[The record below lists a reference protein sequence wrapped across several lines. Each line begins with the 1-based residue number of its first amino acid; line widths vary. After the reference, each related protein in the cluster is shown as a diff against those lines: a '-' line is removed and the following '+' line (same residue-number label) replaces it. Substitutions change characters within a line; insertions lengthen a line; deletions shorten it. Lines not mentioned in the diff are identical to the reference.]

1 MAAPSPLIQ
10 ALMGTDGLIAPQ
22 KPKDLFTSMLIKN
35 GLDSSPVGH
44 WTQGASRIVQAL
56 LGADALRGQ
65 EADESQRRAAPDE
78 IASIHSGGQ
87 PAPAQAM
94 PPPPEPRPQQRMP
107 SVAPTGFAPSAPPM
121 AGAPSEVPPQAS
133 FAGRFNAIGDDPRRP
148 DPMGIPQSQVA
159 RVNGQQP
166 PAAPSVPPIT
176 WGDGVQG
183 NDPSKLPPPGQP
195 VRQPT
200 QVAQSAQPPGGL
212 DMRAIDAMRKSKNP
226 YVKAIGTQKFME
238 EILRSPEYEI
248 KTDGSVTVAVDKR
261 NPRNRHVIDDPALA
275 QTLMD
280 RKVKEAAAVKA
291 AEVRATGQGE
301 AQSSLESIRSKMPGL
316 ESVVKELDGLAEK
329 ATYTLAGQGRD
340 ALRRQ
345 MGAEPTEG
353 SVARVR
359 YMSMVDNQILPL
371 LRDTF
376 GAQFTQKEG
385 EALRATLGNPDL
397 GPKEKQQVLKSFI
410 EQKRRDVE
418 ALESRTGT
426 APVQGGGQQRG
437 APQESRSVGG
447 KTYVKINGQWFE
459 Q

>member
-1 MAAPSPLIQ
+1 MAAPNSIVQ
-10 ALMGTDGLIAPQ
+10 ALIGTEGLVAPQ
-22 KPKDLFTSMLIKN
+22 KPKDLFTSLLIKN
-35 GLDSSPVGH
+35 GLNTAPAGH
-44 WTQGASRIVQAL
+44 WTEGAARIAQAL
-56 LGADALRGQ
+56 LGASELRAREG
-65 EADESQRRAAPDE
+65 DEDQRRSAPDE
-78 IASIHSGGQ
+78 IAEIVRSGQQGGPAQ
-87 PAPAQAM
+87 VMPAPAAL
-94 PPPPEPRPQQRMP
+94 PPQRAMP

-133 FAGRFNAIGDDPRRP
+133 FANRFNALGDDPRRP

-166 PAAPSVPPIT
+166 PTAPSVPPIT

-195 VRQPT
+195 VQQPT

-212 DMRAIDAMRKSKNP
+212 DMRAIDAMRKSKNSW
-226 YVKAIGTQKFME
+226 VAAVGKQKFME

-248 KTDGSVTVAVDKR
+248 KTEGSVTVAVDKR

-329 ATYTLAGQGRD
+329 ASYTLAGQGRD

-418 ALESRTGT
+418 ALESRTGS
-426 APVQGGGQQRG
+426 APVQGGGQRVRRFNPATG
-437 APQESRSVGG
+437 RIE
-447 KTYVKINGQWFE
+447 
-459 Q
+459 